1 MRWLLLFFTGLA
13 LVLSACGKIGN
24 GERIAVVNWEKVLQ
38 EHPQYVRL
46 QNLKDEYNRLLDKRR
61 EQEIISKTR
70 MSSLAK
76 LYQLKRNSKQSFLS
90 AEFLTRMTEQ
100 QTAEQEKLKQLS
112 NQIADQVDRELAEE
126 EKKMNE
132 YYRLQIFNL
141 RLKLDTVRM
150 VQEERKKLE
159 AELKTVQAA
168 RDHDR
173 MLLIQHKIGL
183 VNQRMEPHVNAMRQR
198 LDAYARQLQEQM
210 MADMAKGAE
219 KDSSLLEKAPAALK
233 ELLGTVDQE
242 LDKRQQ
248 DMEALEMSMKKD
260 MESLVIKLAKERGYS
275 VVFHKYRTN
284 VSADDIT
291 GEVISGLKKLEARTK
306 AADALNK
313 KVSGSAAGR

>member
-168 RDHDR
+168 RDRDR

>member
-61 EQEIISKTR
+61 EQEIIGKTR

-90 AEFLTRMTEQ
+90 AEFLTRMTEK
-100 QTAEQEKLKQLS
+100 QTEEQKKLKELS
-112 NQIADQVDRELAEE
+112 DRFADQADKELAEE

-150 VQEERKKLE
+150 MPEERKKLE
-159 AELKTVQAA
+159 AELKMAKAA
-168 RDHDR
+168 RDRDR